1 MFSLQ
6 ASSQTLKSL
15 VVVAETII
23 LDADHATTSN
33 FNRWHFVLAA
43 GLIDNT
49 AETVKCAQHAAKRLT
64 STLGG
69 HKITQ
74 LVIAELCH
82 LLWHTNA
89 HVIACN
95 EAGGGAGGDLPASG
109 YIVRSP
115 AVVSINVTF
124 RRLKFHDLTKQGLRI
139 LLHRWL
145 RLNFQKYSYR

>member
-49 AETVKCAQHAAKRLT
+49 TETVKCAQHAAKRLT

-74 LVIAELCH
+74 LVLAEMCH

-89 HVIACN
+89 QVIACN
-95 EAGGGAGGDLPASG
+95 DAGGGAGGDLPASG

-115 AVVSINVTF
+115 AVVSILMFPCFCVVF
-124 RRLKFHDLTKQGLRI
+124 KFLACSFML
-139 LLHRWL
+139 
-145 RLNFQKYSYR
+145 